1 MFTVTKETFFSHS
14 NFKCHVHNWF
24 FIYTLAIAK
33 TTITESKGVDQNGCQ
48 RPRLQIKPLAIQKP
62 THQKPICL
70 LMSAL
75 STAHITQNR
84 DRRNKNTSVSLFANT
99 VTCLP
104 HVTCLNLREISKLLI
119 VSHALDHCNEVLH
132 LDTAKRVNNFYIIDP
147 KFSLTTNQSDQ

>member
-1 MFTVTKETFFSHS
+1 MKWIYTEHKKVSSTCLLLQRRLFLHS
-14 NFKCHVHNWF
+14 KCHVHNWF

-33 TTITESKGVDQNGCQ
+33 TTITESKGVDQHGCQ

-99 VTCLP
+99 FVTCLP
-104 HVTCLNLREISKLLI
+104 HVTCLILRQISKLLI
-119 VSHALDHCNEVLH
+119 VSHALDHCNEVSC
-132 LDTAKRVNNFYIIDP
+132 LDMQPLITFM
-147 KFSLTTNQSDQ
+147 L